1 MPDQLQLRGGTTTEH
16 NSFTGAL
23 REVTVDTTKKTL
35 VVHDGSQA
43 GGTPLM
49 KESGATAASSVQ
61 IGTGGI
67 ERFKITSSEVV
78 FNETSTDTDF
88 RIEGNGNANL
98 FKVDAGNDRI
108 GIGVASPVSDIHTV
122 SSSDHII
129 THQSTTSGA
138 DIRMN
143 FRDSGNNDQGGLHY
157 LFNGQSMKFITGTSE
172 RMRIKGSSVIIG
184 DTDLD
189 NANGNFDDLIIGKP
203 DSSTETHGLTIVCGN
218 AASNGGIA
226 FSDGSAGGADAYR
239 GMISYHHNDNHM
251 QFRTSASER
260 MRIDS
265 SGRLLLGTTSVGAHE
280 GGNNFTIAES
290 GHCGMT
296 IRSSTSTSGNIYF
309 ADGTSS
315 GESARGEISYGHSD
329 DHMRFITAS
338 SEAMRIDASQRVGIG
353 TTSPRTELDLSDGQL
368 SFSHRTDYSIRFYNG
383 NGNNWSSINNPQAAD
398 GGATNTSE
406 LEFKTAVGVAMH
418 MATDGKIGIGT
429 TSPSRLLHLQK
440 SSDFGI
446 RITKTGSSDAEIKN
460 TNSLDLCCSSGGS
473 AGQIIRML
481 TGANTS
487 SLNEVMRVDGG
498 QKVAIG
504 TTTTTEKL
512 IVAGAIDFTGAATGN
527 TANSGKLSYESA
539 TAFFNSKGP
548 DTSTRGKIGLNIAA
562 SDGSLGYNALKV
574 QTGGQVTFGSDD
586 TDPWNNTG
594 NNPATVIN
602 ATNVR
607 GGLMSSAAHNGDVM
621 ALNRMGSDGAI
632 IIFYG
637 QGNPEGSIDVNG
649 STISLTGGHLTRW
662 SKIPSISDTDKSK
675 RPTIYRGS
683 VLTNLDAMCEWKR
696 VQYTNSDNITKT
708 KPYSGSEDVGSTVEY
723 TDDKGDKYSAKVV
736 LELNEQLNKMEVS
749 SVEGD
754 PNVAGVFQGWD
765 DDDDTIV
772 NDLYCAM
779 TGDFVIRIAK
789 GVTVKRGD
797 LLMSAGDGTAKPQD
811 DDIIRSKTVAKV
823 TSTTVS
829 TTYDDGS
836 FCVPCVLMAC

>member
-88 RIEGNGNANL
+88 RIEGNGEANL

-157 LFNGQSMKFITGTSE
+157 LFNGQSMKFITGTSA
-172 RMRIKGSSVIIG
+172 MII
-184 DTDLD
+184 L
-189 NANGNFDDLIIGKP
+189 N
-203 DSSTETHGLTIVCGN
+203 
-218 AASNGGIA
+218 NGGATGQEAGIEWRYENITTPRA
-226 FSDGSAGGADAYR
+226 KIHVNSSDQILRFSTA
-239 GMISYHHNDNHM
+239 
-251 QFRTSASER
+251 
-260 MRIDS
+260 
-265 SGRLLLGTTSVGAHE
+265 
-280 GGNNFTIAES
+280 NN
-290 GHCGMT
+290 
-296 IRSSTSTSGNIYF
+296 
-309 ADGTSS
+309 
-315 GESARGEISYGHSD
+315 
-329 DHMRFITAS
+329 
-338 SEAMRIDASQRVGIG
+338 EAMRIDASQRVGIG
-353 TTSPRTELDLSDGQL
+353 TSSPAYILDVVGDGGGSFSASTNSTQGQL
-368 SFSHRTDYSIRFYNG
+368 SIVGKNSSGGVSAISRIKSYPDGSSNQSHLAFETRNSSSAMVEAMRINSSGNVGIGTASPQRTLHLSSNSTVFALTDNLASTDQKTKYILSDAGILAFGKLNDAFDTATEQLRIDNSG
-383 NGNNWSSINNPQAAD
+383 N
-398 GGATNTSE
+398 
-406 LEFKTAVGVAMH
+406 
-418 MATDGKIGIGT
+418 IGIGT
-429 TSPSRLLHLQK
+429 SSPSRLLHLQK

-446 RITKTGSSDAEIKN
+446 RITKLGSSDAEIKN

-481 TGANTS
+481 TGANTT
-487 SLNEVMRVDGG
+487 SLNEVMRIDGG

-562 SDGSLGYNALKV
+562 SDGSLGYTALKV
-574 QTGGQVTFGSDD
+574 QTGGQVTFGNND

-594 NNPATVIN
+594 NNPSTIIN
-602 ATNVR
+602 ATQVR
-607 GGLMSSAAHNGDVM
+607 GGLMSSSAFNGDVM

-662 SKIPSISDTDKSK
+662 TKIPSISDTDKSK

-696 VQYTNSDNITKT
+696 VEYTNSDNITKT

-765 DDDDTIV
+765 DNDDVIV

>member
-35 VVHDGSQA
+35 VVHDGASA

-49 KESGATAASSVQ
+49 KESGSNAASSVQ
-61 IGTGGI
+61 
-67 ERFKITSSEVV
+67 
-78 FNETSTDTDF
+78 
-88 RIEGNGNANL
+88 L
-98 FKVDAGNDRI
+98 
-108 GIGVASPVSDIHTV
+108 GV
-122 SSSDHII
+122 
-129 THQSTTSGA
+129 
-138 DIRMN
+138 
-143 FRDSGNNDQGGLHY
+143 
-157 LFNGQSMKFITGTSE
+157 
-172 RMRIKGSSVIIG
+172 
-184 DTDLD
+184 
-189 NANGNFDDLIIGKP
+189 
-203 DSSTETHGLTIVCGN
+203 
-218 AASNGGIA
+218 
-226 FSDGSAGGADAYR
+226 
-239 GMISYHHNDNHM
+239 
-251 QFRTSASER
+251 
-260 MRIDS
+260 
-265 SGRLLLGTTSVGAHE
+265 
-280 GGNNFTIAES
+280 GGNNKLTINSDGHIDIASNLDCAAGIDVTGDITATGNVMASGGFLGVNGTGPQIQLNDTDSENDFEIQNDNGIFKIRDIDAGSDRLIINSAGNTTFAGNLNANSGLDVTGSVAVSGSTDGVCNFDTSDSRGAFVRFGQGGSFHNMVGCADGLTSGDKEDLGVRAADNIIFAAGGSSEKMRLNATGQLGIGNSSPQGELHLGAANNSNHEAIIILNNGGATGNES
-290 GHCGMT
+290 GIEFRYESGTTPRAKIHVN
-296 IRSSTSTSGNIYF
+296 SSDEILRFSTANN
-309 ADGTSS
+309 
-315 GESARGEISYGHSD
+315 
-329 DHMRFITAS
+329 
-338 SEAMRIDASQRVGIG
+338 EAMQIDASQRVGIG

-368 SFSHRTDYSIRFYNG
+368 SLSHRTDYSIRFYNG

-406 LEFKTAVGVAMH
+406 LEFRTAVGVAMH

-446 RITKTGSSDAEIKN
+446 KITKTGSSDAEIKN

-481 TGANTS
+481 TGANTT
-487 SLNEVMRVDGG
+487 SLNEVMRIDGG

-527 TANSGKLSYESA
+527 TANSGKLSFESA
-539 TAFFNSKGP
+539 TAFLNSKGP
-548 DTSTRGKIGLNIAA
+548 DTSTRGKIGFNIAA
-562 SDGSLGYNALKV
+562 SDGSLGYTAMKV
-574 QTGGQVTFGSDD
+574 QTGGQVTFGSNDL
-586 TDPWNNTG
+586 DPWNNTG

-607 GGLMSSAAHNGDVM
+607 GGLFGAAAHNGDTM

-649 STISLTGGHLTRW
+649 STVSLTGGHLTRW

-765 DDDDTIV
+765 DNDDVIV

>member
-35 VVHDGSQA
+35 VVHDGASA

-49 KESGATAASSVQ
+49 KESGSNAASSVQ
-61 IGTGGI
+61 LGVGGNNKLTINSDGHIDIASNLDCAAGIDVTGDITATGNVMASGGFLGVNGTGPQIQLNDTDSENDFEIQNDNGI
-67 ERFKITSSEVV
+67 FKIRDIDAGSDRLIINSAGNTTFAGNLNANSGLDVTGSVAV
-78 FNETSTDTDF
+78 SGSTD
-88 RIEGNGNANL
+88 
-98 FKVDAGNDRI
+98 
-108 GIGVASPVSDIHTV
+108 GVCNFDTSDSRGAFVRFGQGGSFHNMV
-122 SSSDHII
+122 GCADGL
-129 THQSTTSGA
+129 TSGDKEDLGVRAA
-138 DIRMN
+138 DNII
-143 FRDSGNNDQGGLHY
+143 FASGG
-157 LFNGQSMKFITGTSE
+157 STE
-172 RMRIKGSSVIIG
+172 RMRITG
-184 DTDLD
+184 D
-189 NANGNFDDLIIGKP
+189 GP
-203 DSSTETHGLTIVCGN
+203 H
-218 AASNGGIA
+218 
-226 FSDGSAGGADAYR
+226 
-239 GMISYHHNDNHM
+239 
-251 QFRTSASER
+251 
-260 MRIDS
+260 
-265 SGRLLLGTTSVGAHE
+265 LLLGGTTDVNEITESSANAGMVI
-280 GGNNFTIAES
+280 GGTGFGNGGLAI
-290 GHCGMT
+290 
-296 IRSSTSTSGNIYF
+296 ITSTSGTGRIYF
-309 ADGTSS
+309 GDAVANAAGRN
-315 GESARGEISYGHSD
+315 RGQINYGHSD

-368 SFSHRTDYSIRFYNG
+368 SLSHRTDYSIRFYNG

-406 LEFKTAVGVAMH
+406 LEFRTAVGVAMH

-481 TGANTS
+481 TGANTT
-487 SLNEVMRVDGG
+487 SLNEVMRIDGG

-527 TANSGKLSYESA
+527 TANSGKLSFESA
-539 TAFFNSKGP
+539 TAFLNSKGP
-548 DTSTRGKIGLNIAA
+548 DTSTRGKIGFNIAA
-562 SDGSLGYNALKV
+562 SDGSLGYTAMKV
-574 QTGGQVTFGSDD
+574 QTGGQVTFGSNDL
-586 TDPWNNTG
+586 DPWNNTG

-607 GGLMSSAAHNGDVM
+607 GGLFGAAAHNGDTM

-649 STISLTGGHLTRW
+649 STVSLTGGHLTRW

-765 DDDDTIV
+765 DNDDVIV

-789 GVTVKRGD
+789 GVTVKKGD